1 MDDYKLNTSQAPLLP
16 YHNSPPS
23 PRIKITEVV
32 KEVRQLYNI
41 ALPLIISSLL
51 TYGKSAISMGFM
63 GHLGKEALAGGSLAI
78 GFANIT
84 GYSVLSGLAMGM
96 DAISSQACG
105 AKQWALMGQTLQRTI
120 IILLLCCIPITCLWL
135 NLKPIFILLGQD
147 PSICSVAAT
156 YLTYCLPDLF
166 FMALINPLKIYLRS
180 QKVTKPLVVS
190 AGVALSFHFP
200 INYIMVTYLDLG
212 IRGVAIATAIM
223 DLNILMV
230 MLVYLVLTGTHKK
243 TWQGWSTQCFHDWST
258 ILALA
263 IPNCIS
269 VCLEWWWYELMIV
282 MSGLLPN
289 AADAVATMG
298 LLIQATSLIY
308 IFPSS
313 LSLAV
318 STRVGNE
325 LGANNPNKAR
335 TSSNTS
341 LCCAL
346 ITSILALA
354 FSVTFRNLWG
364 RAFTSDEA
372 VIALTAA
379 AMPILGLCEL
389 GNCPQTTMCGVLRG
403 SARPKLGANINLGS
417 FYGVGFPVAIFMGFY
432 YDMGLLGLWVG
443 LLSAQVACSLFMAI
457 MLVRTDWAA
466 EAQRAKELT
475 GSSSSS
481 GANII
486 EDTSDDKEN
495 EIIDV
500 DDDDDKKIMVEEND
514 LEGQQQQQN
523 DEEPFIVK

>member
-1 MDDYKLNTSQAPLLP
+1 MEHHKHNTSQAPLLP
-16 YHNSPPS
+16 DHNSPQTRL
-23 PRIKITEVV
+23 RISEVV
-32 KEVRQLYNI
+32 NEVRQLYSI
-41 ALPLIISSLL
+41 AFPLILSSLL
-51 TYGKSAISMGFM
+51 TYGKSAISMAFM

-84 GYSVLSGLAMGM
+84 GYSLLAGLAMGM
-96 DAISSQACG
+96 DAISSQAHG
-105 AKQWALMGQTLQRTI
+105 AKQWALMGHTLQRTI
-120 IILLLCCIPITCLWL
+120 IILSLCCIPISFLWL
-135 NLKPIFILLGQD
+135 NLNPILVFLGQD
-147 PSICSVAAT
+147 PAICSVAST

-180 QKVTKPLVVS
+180 QNVTRPLVVS

-200 INYIMVTYLDLG
+200 VNYIMVTYLGLG
-212 IRGVAIATAIM
+212 IRGIAIATAIM
-223 DLNILMV
+223 DLNILLVMV
-230 MLVYLVLTGTHKK
+230 VYIMIKGIHKK
-243 TWQGWSTQCFHDWST
+243 TWQSWSFECFHGWST
-258 ILALA
+258 ILSLA

-289 AADAVATMG
+289 AADAVASMG

-325 LGANNPNKAR
+325 LGAGQPNKAR
-335 TSSNTS
+335 TSSSIS
-341 LCCAL
+341 LCCA
-346 ITSILALA
+346 IFTSVLALA
-354 FSVTFRNLWG
+354 FSVTTRNIWG

-417 FYGVGFPVAIFMGFY
+417 FYGVGLPIAIGLSFFMK
-432 YDMGLLGLWVG
+432 MGLLGLWIG
-443 LLSAQVACSLFMAI
+443 LLGAQVACSLFMAI
-457 MLVRTDWAA
+457 MLVRTDWAS

-475 GSSSSS
+475 G
-481 GANII
+481 GASFI
-486 EDTSDDKEN
+486 KEN
-495 EIIDV
+495 DG
-500 DDDDDKKIMVEEND
+500 DDDAKKTVMEND
-514 LEGQQQQQN
+514 DLEAQSLN
-523 DEEPFIVK
+523 KESDEDVQTPLMIKIETVQ

>member
-1 MDDYKLNTSQAPLLP
+1 MENKQQLENGSQVPLLP
-16 YHNSPPS
+16 SFRSQNPQ
-23 PRIKITEVV
+23 PRGPKISEVAM
-32 KEVRQLYNI
+32 EVRQLYHI

-78 GFANIT
+78 SFANIT

-105 AKQWALMGQTLQRTI
+105 AKQWGLMGQTLQRTI
-120 IILLLCCIPITCLWL
+120 IILLVCCLPITLLWL
-135 NLKPIFILLGQD
+135 NIKPIFIFVGQD
-147 PSICSVAAT
+147 PSICSVAET
-156 YLTYCLPDLF
+156 YLLFCLPDLF
-166 FMALINPLKIYLRS
+166 IMALINPLKIYLRS
-180 QKVTKPLVVS
+180 QKVTRPLILS
-190 AGVALSFHFP
+190 AAVALSFHFP
-200 INYIMVTYLDLG
+200 INYIMVTYLGLG
-212 IRGVAIATAIM
+212 VRGVAIATWIM
-223 DLNILMV
+223 DLNILLV
-230 MLVYLVLTGTHKK
+230 MILYVLITGIHKK
-243 TWQGWSTQCFHDWST
+243 TWKGWSMDCFKGWSV
-258 ILALA
+258 ILNLG

-298 LLIQATSLIY
+298 ILIQATSLIY

-325 LGANNPNKAR
+325 LGAGEPAKAKA
-335 TSSNTS
+335 SSIIS
-341 LCCAL
+341 LCCAI
-346 ITSILALA
+346 ITSVLALL
-354 FSVTFRNLWG
+354 FSVMFRNVWG

-372 VIALTAA
+372 IIALTAA

-417 FYGVGFPVAIFMGFY
+417 FYGVGFPVAIVMGFY
-432 YDMGLLGLWVG
+432 MDLGLLGLWVG
-443 LLSAQVACSLFMAI
+443 LLAAQVACSIFMAI
-457 MLVRTDWAA
+457 MLMTTDWAG

-475 GSSSSS
+475 G
-481 GANII
+481 GVNTDE
-486 EDTSDDKEN
+486 EDVKNKEN
-495 EIIDV
+495 DETKILMAE
-500 DDDDDKKIMVEEND
+500 DDIEAQVLDKDDENVEAT
-514 LEGQQQQQN
+514 LAS
-523 DEEPFIVK
+523 K

>member
-1 MDDYKLNTSQAPLLP
+1 MEDLPQNCSAQAPLLP
-16 YHNSPPS
+16 YHNSNPHRS
-23 PRIKITEVV
+23 SRFKISEVV

-41 ALPLIISSLL
+41 AFPLILSGLL
-51 TYGKSAISMGFM
+51 TYGKSAISMTFM
-63 GHLGKEALAGGSLAI
+63 GHLGKEALAGGSLAV

-105 AKQWALMGQTLQRTI
+105 AKQWSLMGQTLQRTI
-120 IILLLCCIPITCLWL
+120 LILLLFCIPISFLWL
-135 NLKPIFILLGQD
+135 NIHPILIFLGQD
-147 PSICSVAAT
+147 PTICSVAAT

-166 FMALINPLKIYLRS
+166 FIALINPLKSYLRS
-180 QKVTKPLVVS
+180 QNVTGPLVLS

-200 INYIMVTYLDLG
+200 VNYIMVNYLNYG
-212 IRGVAIATAIM
+212 IKGVAIATSIM
-223 DLNILMV
+223 DLNVLLV
-230 MLVYLVLTGTHKK
+230 TVVYLIITGTHKK
-243 TWQGWSTQCFHDWST
+243 TWQGWSRDCLRDWS
-258 ILALA
+258 IIISLA

-325 LGANNPNKAR
+325 LGAGRPNKAR
-335 TSSNTS
+335 TCSNVS
-341 LCCAL
+341 LCCA
-346 ITSILALA
+346 IFTSVLALA
-354 FSVTFRNLWG
+354 FSVTMRNVWG

-372 VIALTAA
+372 IIALTAA

-403 SARPKLGANINLGS
+403 SARPKLGANINLGA
-417 FYGVGFPVAIFMGFY
+417 FYGVGLPIAIGMGFFIK
-432 YDMGLLGLWVG
+432 MGLLGLWLG
-443 LLSAQVACSLFMAI
+443 LLGAQVACSLFMAI
-457 MLVRTDWAA
+457 MLVRTDWDA
-466 EAQRAKELT
+466 ETQRAKELT
-475 GSSSSS
+475 GGTNSD
-481 GANII
+481 I
-486 EDTSDDKEN
+486 ESEQHQDSKIRSDSNVCFLYSKYCNLISIHFYLELDTEYS
-495 EIIDV
+495 
-500 DDDDDKKIMVEEND
+500 
-514 LEGQQQQQN
+514 L
-523 DEEPFIVK
+523 F

>member
-1 MDDYKLNTSQAPLLP
+1 MFVCLLLG
-16 YHNSPPS
+16 
-23 PRIKITEVV
+23 EQVV
-32 KEVRQLYNI
+32 NEVRQLYNI
-41 ALPLIISSLL
+41 AFPLILSSLL

-120 IILLLCCIPITCLWL
+120 IILCLCCLPISLLWL
-135 NLKPIFILLGQD
+135 NLKPILVLLGQD

-156 YLTYCLPDLF
+156 YLAYCLPDLF

-180 QKVTKPLVVS
+180 QKVTRPLVVS

-200 INYIMVTYLDLG
+200 INYIMVSYLNMG

-223 DLNILMV
+223 DLNILIVMV
-230 MLVYLVLTGTHKK
+230 VYLIITGTHKK
-243 TWQGWSTQCFHDWST
+243 TWQGWSFECFYGWST
-258 ILALA
+258 ILSLA

-269 VCLEWWWYELMIV
+269 VCLEWWWYELMII

-289 AADAVATMG
+289 AAAADAVAAMG

-325 LGANNPNKAR
+325 LGAGQPTKAR
-335 TSSNTS
+335 ISSNIS
-341 LCCAL
+341 LCCA
-346 ITSILALA
+346 IVTSVLALA
-354 FSVTFRNLWG
+354 FSVTMRNLWG
-364 RAFTSDEA
+364 RAFTTDEA
-372 VIALTAA
+372 VIALTAV
-379 AMPILGLCEL
+379 AMPIMGLCEL

-403 SARPKLGANINLGS
+403 SARPKLGANINLGA
-417 FYGVGFPVAIFMGFY
+417 FYGVGLPVAIFMGFY
-432 YDMGLLGLWVG
+432 MDMGLLGLWIG
-443 LLSAQVACSLFMAI
+443 LLAAQGACSLFMAF

-466 EAQRAKELT
+466 EAQKAKELT
-475 GSSSSS
+475 GCT
-481 GANII
+481 
-486 EDTSDDKEN
+486 D
-495 EIIDV
+495 IIDEPKDN
-500 DDDDDKKIMVEEND
+500 DDDTKKIVVVNDD
-514 LEGQQQQQN
+514 LEAQSLKKKEY
-523 DEEPFIVK
+523 DEDDGDDTKPLVTKNETTQ